1 MRRGVFSSSSFFFFC
16 ICAPQKALM
25 IVGSFFHHRSL
36 DLDSRVLDDL
46 SWSPSTHLDPNPS
59 IGSKKLTPFF
69 FFWFLPE
76 APLIPQSKPQHLTP
90 SPHHDPEPP
99 DPTPDTTAS
108 SEAVLTPEEVLLTWC
123 HCAEKA
129 VRCHSCL
136 WLQQAPLLFLCGFR
150 DPWHVLNQ
158 EHAACHEE
166 KKWKSHPQDMLLRI
180 NYLDDHK

>member
-1 MRRGVFSSSSFFFFC
+1 
-16 ICAPQKALM
+16 M
-25 IVGSFFHHRSL
+25 IVGSFFHHKSL

-46 SWSPSTHLDPNPS
+46 SWSPLHSPGPKSFNRIQETYPLLFFLTRNPLNSPIQTSTP
-59 IGSKKLTPFF
+59 
-69 FFWFLPE
+69 
-76 APLIPQSKPQHLTP
+76 
-90 SPHHDPEPP
+90 DPESSPWPGAP

>member
-1 MRRGVFSSSSFFFFC
+1 MQRGFLRVFFFFVF
-16 ICAPQKALM
+16 AHHKKPWWWLGLSSTTKAWTL
-25 IVGSFFHHRSL
+25 IAGSSMT
-36 DLDSRVLDDL
+36 SA
-46 SWSPSTHLDPNPS
+46 DPP
-59 IGSKKLTPFF
+59 
-69 FFWFLPE
+69 
-76 APLIPQSKPQHLTP
+76 PLIWTQILQSDPRNLPPLPKHVNSLIQNLNTWPQVLPMTRAP
-90 SPHHDPEPP
+90 N
-99 DPTPDTTAS
+99 PTPDTTAT

>member
-1 MRRGVFSSSSFFFFC
+1 MQRGFFFLYLRTTKSLDDSWVFLP
-16 ICAPQKALM
+16 PQKL
-25 IVGSFFHHRSL
+25 GP
-36 DLDSRVLDDL
+36 
-46 SWSPSTHLDPNPS
+46 WSQGPRWPLLIPSTHPDPNPS
-59 IGSKKLTPFF
+59 VGFRELSPFPPNSLNSSIQTSTP
-69 FFWFLPE
+69 
-76 APLIPQSKPQHLTP
+76 
-90 SPHHDPEPP
+90 DPESSPWP
-99 DPTPDTTAS
+99 GAPNPTPDTTATGQ
-108 SEAVLTPEEVLLTWC
+108 AVLTPEEVLLTWC